1 LSVICALDEFLA
13 EDFLDFDF
21 EEETIRFDDGTEIG
35 GCDWTGDLWLSEEER
50 EADRRNRALILPVEE
65 F

>member
-1 LSVICALDEFLA
+1 VICALDEFLA

-21 EEETIRFDDGTEIG
+21 EDETILFDDGTEIG
-35 GCDWTGDLWLSEEER
+35 GYNWTGDLWLRDEDR
-50 EADRRNRALILPVEE
+50 EADRRNRALILPIEE